1 MNTKIYTPIV
11 LMNALRNSFLIL
23 FFIFT
28 ASKTHAQFSYVIN
41 GVVKEGGKPL
51 NGAIVSVYDFNNEK
65 IKELTTSATGGF
77 TYNLKA
83 DEEYNILITKPGY
96 ITAKIIYST
105 IGLSVEDAK
114 KFKSTSSP
122 EIELFELPTD
132 QALLAKVNSTF
143 SKPIMSFYYSSD
155 DNKMVADDDIY
166 KSMQQEFA
174 VLQKQAYEDKNKGA
188 AAAEKEAK
196 YAAAITKGDQ
206 ALSAVNYKAAKDAY
220 SEALTIKSGETY
232 PKTKITEIDKLI
244 AENAEKDKLA
254 KEKEINDK
262 YNTAVSKAD
271 KALAAKDYAG
281 AKLAYNEALAVKPNE
296 QQPKDKI
303 KEIEGITADI
313 AAKDKAEKDKLAKE
327 KELNDKYTAAIA
339 KADAALFTKNYEVA
353 KTAYNEA
360 LTIKPNEQLPKD
372 KISGI
377 DKIISENAE
386 KEKLAKEKAD
396 ADAAEKAR
404 LAKEK
409 ADAAAAE
416 QARIAKEKA
425 DADAAQ
431 KEKLAKEKAAADAAA
446 EQARLAKEKADAYAA
461 EKARIAKEKADAE
474 AEQAR
479 LAKEKADADAAEK
492 ARIAKEKADAAAAE
506 QTRIAKEKAD
516 ADAALKEKL
525 AKEKAAADAA
535 EKERLAKE
543 EEKKAFDRKYNAVI
557 AKGDSAIAIK
567 DFPKAKIAFNEAI
580 ALKPSDELPK
590 NKLKEI
596 DAMIANA
603 ELYKNDLA
611 KKYPIGVTEEVV
623 KEGNSKVTRRI
634 VVIGFKGILYEKK
647 ETSFGAIY
655 YFKDGNAI
663 TEQLFNAE
671 TKAK

>member
-1 MNTKIYTPIV
+1 MNTKIFTPTTTFKV
-11 LMNALRNSFLIL
+11 LKFSFLVLFLIL
-23 FFIFT
+23 T
-28 ASKTHAQFSYVIN
+28 TKNTHAQFSYVIN
-41 GVVKEGGKPL
+41 GVVKEAGKPL
-51 NGAIVSVYDFNNEK
+51 TGAIVSVFDFNNEK
-65 IKELTTSATGGF
+65 IKELTTSATGSF

-83 DEEYNILITKPGY
+83 DEEYNIFITKPGY
-96 ITAKIIYST
+96 ISVKIIYST

-114 KFKSTSSP
+114 KFKSTSNP
-122 EIELFELPTD
+122 EIELFELPKD
-132 QALLAKVNSTF
+132 PSLVAKLNATF
-143 SKPIMSFYYSSD
+143 TKPLMSFYYSSD
-155 DNKMVADDDIY
+155 DNKMIADDDIY
-166 KSMQQEFA
+166 KSMQQEFV
-174 VLQKQAYEDKNKGA
+174 VLQKQAFEEKNKGA

-206 ALSAVNYKAAKDAY
+206 ALAASNYKAAKDAY
-220 SEALTIKSGETY
+220 SEAITIKSSEAY

-262 YNTAVSKAD
+262 YNAAIGKAD
-271 KALAAKDYAG
+271 KALTAKDYAG
-281 AKLAYNEALAVKPNE
+281 AKLAYNEALTIKPNE

-303 KEIEGITADI
+303 KEIESITANL

-327 KELNDKYTAAIA
+327 KELNDKYAAAIA
-339 KADAALFTKNYEVA
+339 KADAALFTKNYEAA

-360 LTIKPNEQLPKD
+360 LGVKPNEQLPKD
-372 KISGI
+372 KIAGI

-404 LAKEK
+404 LAKIK
-409 ADAAAAE
+409 ADSDAVE

-425 DADAAQ
+425 DAEALQ

-446 EQARLAKEKADAYAA
+446 EQARVAKEKAAA
-461 EKARIAKEKADAE
+461 DV
-474 AEQAR
+474 
-479 LAKEKADADAAEK
+479 AEK

-506 QTRIAKEKAD
+506 QARIAKEKAE

-580 ALKPSDELPK
+580 TLKPTDELPK

-603 ELYKNDLA
+603 ELFKNDLA
-611 KKYPIGVTEEVV
+611 KKYPVGVTEEVV

-634 VVIGFKGILYEKK
+634 VVTGFKGVLYEKK
-647 ETSFGAIY
+647 ETSFGTVY
-655 YFKDGNAI
+655 YFKDGNPI
-663 TEQLFNAE
+663 TEQIFNTE
-671 TKAK
+671 TKTK

>member
-1 MNTKIYTPIV
+1 MNTKIFAPTVTPKV
-11 LMNALRNSFLIL
+11 LKFSFLVL
-23 FFIFT
+23 FFFLIAT
-28 ASKTHAQFSYVIN
+28 NTKAQFSYVIN
-41 GVVKEGGKPL
+41 GVVKETGKPL
-51 NGAIVSVYDFNNEK
+51 SGAIVSVYDFNNEK

-83 DEEYNILITKPGY
+83 DEEYNIFITKPGY

-132 QALLAKVNSTF
+132 PALLAKVNSTF

-174 VLQKQAYEDKNKGA
+174 VLQKQSYEDKNKGA

-196 YAAAITKGDQ
+196 YAAAISKGDQ
-206 ALSAVNYKAAKDAY
+206 ALAGANYKAAKDSY
-220 SEALTIKSGETY
+220 SEALTIKSGEAY
-232 PKTKITEIDKLI
+232 PKTKIAEIEKLI

-262 YNTAVSKAD
+262 YNAAISKAD
-271 KALAAKDYAG
+271 KALTVKDYTG
-281 AKLAYNEALAVKPNE
+281 AKLAYNEALVVKPNE
-296 QQPKDKI
+296 QLPKDKI
-303 KEIEGITADI
+303 KEIETITADL

-339 KADAALFTKNYEVA
+339 KADAALFTKNYDAA
-353 KTAYNEA
+353 KSAYNEA
-360 LTIKPNEQLPKD
+360 LAVKPNEQLPKD
-372 KISGI
+372 KIAGI
-377 DKIISENAE
+377 EKIISENAE
-386 KEKLAKEKAD
+386 KDKLAKEKAD

-404 LAKEK
+404 LAKIK
-409 ADAAAAE
+409 ADADAAE

-431 KEKLAKEKAAADAAA
+431 KEKLAKEKATADAAA
-446 EQARLAKEKADAYAA
+446 EQARLAKEKADT
-461 EKARIAKEKADAE
+461 
-474 AEQAR
+474 
-479 LAKEKADADAAEK
+479 DAAEK
-492 ARIAKEKADAAAAE
+492 VRIAKEKADAAAAE
-506 QTRIAKEKAD
+506 QARIAKEKAD

-543 EEKKAFDRKYNAVI
+543 EEKKAFDRKYNALI

-580 ALKPSDELPK
+580 ALKPTDELPK

-603 ELYKNDLA
+603 ELYKNELA

-634 VVIGFKGILYEKK
+634 VVTGFKGILYEKK
-647 ETSFGAIY
+647 ETSFGAVY

-671 TKAK
+671 TKTK